1 MATYSIQGPDGRT
14 YSIEG
19 PAGATREQVI
29 AEIQRQNG
37 GKIGAKPSTA
47 RDVGMSGGTG
57 VLKGA
62 ANLLR
67 MGELAT
73 PMGMAKN
80 TLNMLGVQTPMSAGQ
95 ASQNAIAQYGHKP
108 ETRAGRYAESI
119 GENVVNALAPGGPI
133 ARVASVVLPGV
144 MGEGA
149 REAAESAGMGE
160 TGQGVAKAAG
170 GIAGGLGASVRG
182 VPRLPSRQAVPLPR
196 QNANE
201 LAARAAEY
209 RAAGIEP
216 TLIDVG
222 DDSLRGVVRAGAS
235 RNTPARQRATDFQDA
250 RQLGLPDRMSG
261 QARRTMSQDAR
272 TPDQIRAEMTARRS
286 QNADQA
292 FSAVRGEA
300 VQMAPETVRALRN
313 DYGRRAITE
322 AANRERDPEV
332 AAALRRLAND
342 ALDNPSTPIT
352 VGMAD
357 RISRVLLGQAQEAA
371 RRGDNDLAAT
381 LGNLG
386 RSVREP
392 TAQTVPGYGQALEGY
407 AADSRLQEAAGVGEN
422 LLTRNTD
429 EFVPQAQGLGDEERA
444 LALAAGRRAIE
455 RASGES
461 VGAAPGVARRIAL
474 APEQQARNA
483 ALMGPERA
491 QQLQQGMRLEERAV
505 RNANDIAPRFGSQTQ
520 NKQQDAA
527 GIASAVAQRGG
538 QVMRG
543 DPIGAAWG
551 VGMDWLKSR
560 GMNDQQAE
568 ALVNMALDPAQT
580 DRAIQIIAQR
590 FGPQAAQQAISWRN
604 AVLLGSA
611 AVTGA
616 SAPSAS
622 Q

>member
-19 PAGATREQVI
+19 PAGASREQVI

-37 GKIGAKPSTA
+37 GKIGAKRSSA
-47 RDVGMSGGTG
+47 AGDIAKSGGTG
-57 VLKGA
+57 ILKGA
-62 ANLLR
+62 ANL
-67 MGELAT
+67 MSVAEMAS
-73 PMGMAKN
+73 PQGMAN
-80 TLNMLGVQTPMSAGQ
+80 TWLNALGVQTPQTAGQ
-95 ASQNAIAQYGHKP
+95 ASQNAIAKYGHKP

-160 TGQGVAKAAG
+160 TGQTVAKAAG

-196 QNANE
+196 QSANE

-209 RAAGIEP
+209 RAAGIQP

-222 DDSLRGVVRAGAS
+222 DDTLRGVVRAGAS

-261 QARRTMSQDAR
+261 QARRTMSQDPR
-272 TPDQIRAEMTARRS
+272 TPDQIRAEMSARRS
-286 QNADQA
+286 QNANQA
-292 FSAVRGEA
+292 FGAVRGDLIDVPPEA
-300 VQMAPETVRALRN
+300 VQAMQTP
-313 DYGRRAITE
+313 YGRRAVAE
-322 AANRERDPEV
+322 AANRERDPQV
-332 AAALRRLAND
+332 RQALASLVD
-342 ALDNPSTPIT
+342 QLDDPNGVKMS

-357 RISRVLLGQAQEAA
+357 RISRVLLSSA
-371 RRGDNDLAAT
+371 RANANDPDLAAT
-381 LGNLG
+381 YTQLGESIRG
-386 RSVREP
+386 PARE
-392 TAQTVPGYGQALEGY
+392 VSPGYARALEGY
-407 AADSRLQEAAGVGEN
+407 AADSRLKDAAGVGED

-429 EFVPQAQGLGDEERA
+429 EFVPQAQNLSDEERA
-444 LALAAGRRAIE
+444 LALASGRRAIE

-461 VGAAPGVARRIAL
+461 IGAAPGVARRIAL

-505 RNANDIAPRFGSQTQ
+505 RNANDIAPRFGTQTQ

-590 FGPQAAQQAISWRN
+590 FGPQAAQQAINWRN